1 MPAPEKLYLNR
12 PHSASVLA
20 GQADVYVVH
29 PPPSASAILVR
40 LRRDRYGDPLLMG
53 GGAPP
58 RVPRR
63 CRVVADTWDQ
73 EAFDADAADHSI
85 VLAAPPAGAPLY
97 VGVHNY
103 ASHRRET
110 CRYTLSAAV
119 QAQPG
124 DAAAVRA
131 ADAAVR
137 AADAAVRAADAATSA
152 RVRTPASAS
161 CARVA
166 TAAPPPLPSAPPS
179 APRAAPP
186 PPEADTPARAY
197 QTLAAARAA
206 RAAKRSAAAV
216 RRAPRAP
223 RAARGSSR

>member
-1 MPAPEKLYLNR
+1 MPPQPEKLTSR
-12 PHSASVLA
+12 HPPAFA
-20 GQADVYVVH
+20 GQADVYVLH
-29 PPPSASAILVR
+29 PPASAGAILVR

-152 RVRTPASAS
+152 RVRTPASAVR
-161 CARVA
+161 ARRHR
-166 TAAPPPLPSAPPS
+166 
-179 APRAAPP
+179 RAA
-186 PPEADTPARAY
+186 
-197 QTLAAARAA
+197 
-206 RAAKRSAAAV
+206 AAAV
-216 RRAPRAP
+216 RAAVGAAR
-223 RAARGSSR
+223 RAATARG